1 MSARAPDMKEKETT
15 PAPNPPTAP
24 KLTFQEVMLKY
35 FPPALPEQPT
45 TQLTT
50 VDIFDKL
57 QEFYPG
63 AYTHTDVFQL
73 LHEKYQSQSIGGMD
87 RVWLVGNVL

>member
-1 MSARAPDMKEKETT
+1 MKEPKTT
-15 PAPNPPTAP
+15 SAPKPPTITQ
-24 KLTFQEVMLKY
+24 LTFQEVMLKY
-35 FPPALPEQPT
+35 FPPAQPDHLA

-50 VDIFDKL
+50 LDIFEKL

-63 AYTHTDVFQL
+63 AYTHLDVFQL

-87 RVWLVGNVL
+87 RVWLIGNVL

>member
-1 MSARAPDMKEKETT
+1 MDRKDT
-15 PAPNPPTAP
+15 PHIPPP
-24 KLTFQEVMLKY
+24 VKQLTFQEVMLKY
-35 FPPALPEQPT
+35 FPPALPDQNAI
-45 TQLTT
+45 QLTT
-50 VDIFDKL
+50 VDIFEKL

>member
-1 MSARAPDMKEKETT
+1 VSARAPDMKEKETT
-15 PAPNPPTAP
+15 PAPKTLTAP
-24 KLTFQEVMLKY
+24 QLTFQEVMLKY
-35 FPPALPEQPT
+35 FPPAPPDQPS

-50 VDIFDKL
+50 TDIFEKL

-63 AYTHTDVFQL
+63 AYTHADVFQL